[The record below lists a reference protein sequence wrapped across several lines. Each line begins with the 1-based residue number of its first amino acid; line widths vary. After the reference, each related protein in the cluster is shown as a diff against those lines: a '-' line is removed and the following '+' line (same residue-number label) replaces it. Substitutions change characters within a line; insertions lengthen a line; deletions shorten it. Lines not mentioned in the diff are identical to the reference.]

1 MNKDCLECT
10 IDFSFGEIYS
20 HGGWP
25 FVSRSQMGNKLV
37 TEIKILLRVILRLC
51 NYIELVQFKEL
62 IQQVQET

>member
-1 MNKDCLECT
+1 MISVLEKY
-10 IDFSFGEIYS
+10 IAMEAGHLFLG
-20 HGGWP
+20 H
-25 FVSRSQMGNKLV
+25 RLGNKLV